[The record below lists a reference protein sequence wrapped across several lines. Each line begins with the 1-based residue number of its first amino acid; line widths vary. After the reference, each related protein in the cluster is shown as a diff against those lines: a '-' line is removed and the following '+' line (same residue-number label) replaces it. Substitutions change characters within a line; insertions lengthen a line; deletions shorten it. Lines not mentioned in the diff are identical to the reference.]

1 MIKAEQVL
9 AAIGTGASAARS
21 SKELRRIAGIGSDR
35 EMRKTIE
42 TLRREGHVIVSCDRG
57 YYYPETAAEV
67 KRHIKKE
74 DKRARSIMFTLRSA
88 RELLKTMQEG
98 EGDG

>member
-1 MIKAEQVL
+1 MSITDTIL
-9 AAIGTGASAARS
+9 AAIGTGEDNAVHTKDLQLRTGLSER
-21 SKELRRIAGIGSDR
+21 EL
-35 EMRKTIE
+35 RKTIE

-57 YYYPETAAEV
+57 YYYPGTAAEV

-88 RELLKTMQEG
+88 RELLRNMEDCG
-98 EGDG
+98 GNE

>member
-35 EMRKTIE
+35 ELRRTIE
-42 TLRREGHVIVSCDRG
+42 TLRRSGHVIISGDRG
-57 YYYPETAAEV
+57 YYLPETAAEV

-74 DKRARSIMFTLRSA
+74 SRRARSIFFTLKSA
-88 RELLKTMQEG
+88 RELEKKMEKG
-98 EGDG
+98 VR